1 MDNDKILSLKWRK
14 NTHTTLCWKR
24 IDRTVLFFCDA
35 SGKAYL
41 ATIYLAPPQDGKEI
55 VSFNYKFFFKSCAK
69 EGTFNSPFRT
79 IASVNWSNK
88 FATGEEAIIDPN
100 HRLLPVVRFYVC
112 FIMDQ
117 RSNSKSS
124 ICKQHSQ
131 RDHGIKGCFIQIYQQ
146 KGKFQSIF
154 QQEVNKQKIYNCG
167 A

>member
-14 NTHTTLCWKR
+14 NSHTTLCWKR
-24 IDRTVLFFCDA
+24 INRTVLFFVMHL
-35 SGKAYL
+35 GKPIQRQSTL
-41 ATIYLAPPQDGKEI
+41 HRPKMEKKQC
-55 VSFNYKFFFKSCAK
+55 FNYKFFFKSCAK
-69 EGTFNSPFRT
+69 EDTSNSPFRT
-79 IASVNWSNK
+79 IARVNWSNK
-88 FATGEEAIIDPN
+88 FAIGEEAITDPK
-100 HRLLPVVRFYVC
+100 HRLLPGVRFYVC

-131 RDHGIKGCFIQIYQQ
+131 IDHGIKGCFIQIYQQ

-154 QQEVNKQKIYNCG
+154 RQEVNKQKIYNCG

>member
-1 MDNDKILSLKWRK
+1 MLEENRQNCS
-14 NTHTTLCWKR
+14 
-24 IDRTVLFFCDA
+24 VFCDA

-112 FIMDQ
+112 FLMDQ

-167 A
+167 AWSTMVVRR